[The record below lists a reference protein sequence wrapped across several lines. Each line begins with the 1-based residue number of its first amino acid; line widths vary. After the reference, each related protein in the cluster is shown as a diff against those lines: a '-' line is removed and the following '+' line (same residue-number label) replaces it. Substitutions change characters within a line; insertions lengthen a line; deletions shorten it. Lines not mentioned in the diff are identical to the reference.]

1 MKDFVKSVS
10 LKSNESFVSVHT
22 DCTCSSPFKESLFLF
37 SFNSFLAASDLF
49 WKVIWGVGKEIKV
62 NWHDQANDIIVFE
75 GIEIVE
81 YCR

>member
-1 MKDFVKSVS
+1 MKNFVKSVS

-49 WKVIWGVGKEIKV
+49 PKVVLVSKEIKV
-62 NWHDQANDIIVFE
+62 NWHDQENVIIVFE
-75 GIEIVE
+75 GIQIVE